1 MFKWSKAA
9 RLYKSLLTQSA
20 QIKYSDGSY
29 YRHLIRTEFQRN
41 KGLNHKEELAFQLDK
56 GRFLLEQ
63 TRGKV
68 I

>member
-9 RLYKSLLTQSA
+9 RLYKSLLTQSG

-41 KGLNHKEELAFQLDK
+41 KGLNQEELAFQLDK